1 MLALFQSSHQ
11 IMDLGNIRR
20 VYDQTG
26 LSRDT
31 LNPDPII
38 QFEQWFNEALKTDI
52 KDPSAMSLATAN
64 KQGEVSLRTVLLKIY
79 DQQGFV
85 FFTNYESAKSQ
96 HIAENPNVALL
107 FPWLDQDRQVKIV
120 GQASRIS
127 TKESLKYFLSRP
139 RGSQLGAWVSQQSS
153 IISSRI
159 LLMSK
164 LEEIK
169 NRFADGDVSLPEFW
183 GGYRVKPSSIEFW
196 QGQPDRLHD
205 RFLYSRQQE
214 NDWKI
219 SRLAP

>member
-107 FPWLDQDRQVKIV
+107 FPWLDQDRQVKSV

-183 GGYRVKPSSIEFW
+183 GGYRVQPSSIEFS

>member
-1 MLALFQSSHQ
+1 MN
-11 IMDLGNIRR
+11 LGNIRR

-26 LSRDT
+26 LSRKT

-38 QFEQWFNEALKTDI
+38 QFEQWFKEALKTDI

-64 KQGEVSLRTVLLKIY
+64 KLGEISLRTVLLKIY

-85 FFTNYESAKSQ
+85 FFTNYESTKSR

-107 FPWLDQDRQVKIV
+107 FPWLDQDRQVKII
-120 GQASRIS
+120 GQASKIP
-127 TKESLKYFLSRP
+127 TNESLQYFVSRP

-153 IISSRI
+153 VISSRT

-164 LEEIK
+164 LDEIK
-169 NRFADGDVSLPEFW
+169 KRFADGDITLPDFW
-183 GGYRVKPSSIEFW
+183 GGYRVKPTSIEFW

-205 RFLYSRQQE
+205 RFIYQQQTD

>member
-1 MLALFQSSHQ
+1 
-11 IMDLGNIRR
+11 MDLGNIRR

>member
-1 MLALFQSSHQ
+1 
-11 IMDLGNIRR
+11 MDLGSIRR
-20 VYDQTG
+20 VYDNSG

-38 QFEQWFNEALKTDI
+38 QFEHWFNEALETDI

-85 FFTNYESAKSQ
+85 FFTNYESTKSR

-107 FPWLDQDRQVKIV
+107 FPWLDQDRQIKIV
-120 GQASRIS
+120 GQASRVPTS
-127 TKESLKYFLSRP
+127 ESLKYFMSRP
-139 RGSQLGAWVSQQSS
+139 RGSQLGAWVSEQSS
-153 IISSRI
+153 VISSRT

-169 NRFADGDVSLPEFW
+169 KRFADGDISLPEFW
-183 GGYRVKPSSIEFW
+183 GGYRVKPTSIEFW
-196 QGQPDRLHD
+196 QGQPDRLHV
-205 RFLYSRQQE
+205 RFLYQQQ
-214 NDWKI
+214 DDMGWTI
-219 SRLAP
+219 SCLAP